1 MRTCGWLLS
10 YCIRTAE
17 LIRKG
22 EHFVTF
28 SSFFN
33 QKPEV
38 SVNHSHMEI
47 VLRLPFLANEA
58 SKPTRVIVLAYSWIS
73 QSNTVLNG
81 PTKRLTLTCKRSI
94 SRLFVPLT
102 EKTFVWTPR
111 PVWNIGK
118 IAACFPSCKA
128 ICLKNLTAK
137 QRSSTSSHSFT
148 FFSIAD
154 LLSLTEG
161 KSLFL
166 FSVCPRWI
174 TVTKQ
179 NRPS

>member
-1 MRTCGWLLS
+1 MLQRMRTCGWLLS

-33 QKPEV
+33 QKPAV

-73 QSNTVLNG
+73 QSNAVLNR
-81 PTKRLTLTCKRSI
+81 PTKRLTLTCKRRI

-102 EKTFVWTPR
+102 EKNICLDS
-111 PVWNIGK
+111 VWNIGK

-148 FFSIAD
+148 FF
-154 LLSLTEG
+154 
-161 KSLFL
+161 
-166 FSVCPRWI
+166 
-174 TVTKQ
+174 
-179 NRPS
+179 